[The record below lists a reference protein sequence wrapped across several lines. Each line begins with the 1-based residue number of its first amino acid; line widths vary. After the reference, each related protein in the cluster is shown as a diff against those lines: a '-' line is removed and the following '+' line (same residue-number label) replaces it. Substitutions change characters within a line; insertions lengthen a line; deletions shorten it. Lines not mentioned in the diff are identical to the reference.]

1 MVNIEKQ
8 RKVGNNMTAGH
19 FQEFED
25 EYLEM
30 MYQFYENDPDARVRT
45 GDLAEALRVTPAS
58 TTEMVQRLASKG
70 YLEYVPYKGSILTE
84 KGLFHGKKMKRR
96 HRLAEVLLEHLP
108 FTGNQHSTACRLEH
122 AIDDDLEVAL
132 TIYLN
137 DPKIDPSGTVIPTMS
152 EDIEN
157 RVNSELAGLRTLS
170 ELADGESATIRMIT
184 AAKQDIDYLNNLS
197 IKVGQEISCGGSN
210 HYQIGNLEVQLDN
223 NIANMVIISR

>member
-1 MVNIEKQ
+1 MVGDI
-8 RKVGNNMTAGH
+8 MTAGH

-30 MYQFYENDPDARVRT
+30 MYQFYEKDPDARVRT

-70 YLEYVPYKGSILTE
+70 FLEYVPYKGSSLTE
-84 KGLFHGKKMKRR
+84 KGLIHGKKMKRR

-108 FTGNQHSTACRLEH
+108 FSGNQHATACRLEH

-137 DPKIDPSGTVIPTMS
+137 NPKIDPSGTAIPTMS
-152 EDIEN
+152 EDIES
-157 RVNSELAGLRTLS
+157 RVNSSLPGLRNLNQ
-170 ELADGESATIRMIT
+170 LAKGESATIKLIV
-184 AAKQDIDYLNNLS
+184 AAKQDIEKLRKLNFS
-197 IKVGQEISCGGSN
+197 VGQ
-210 HYQIGNLEVQLDN
+210 QIASLGANSYEVANMATQLDDD
-223 NIANMVIISR
+223 IAQMILIS

>member
-1 MVNIEKQ
+1 
-8 RKVGNNMTAGH
+8 MTAGH

-30 MYQFYENDPDARVRT
+30 MYQFFEKDPDAKVRT

-70 YLEYVPYKGSILTE
+70 YLEYVPYKGSSLTE
-84 KGLFHGKKMKRR
+84 KGLIHGKKMKRR

-108 FTGNQHSTACRLEH
+108 FSGNQHATACRLEH

-137 DPKIDPSGTVIPTMS
+137 NPKIDPSGTAIPTMS
-152 EDIEN
+152 QDIES
-157 RVNSELAGLRTLS
+157 RVNSSLSGLRKLN
-170 ELADGESATIRMIT
+170 ELENGESATIKLIV
-184 AAKQDIDYLNNLS
+184 AAKQDIERLSDLNIS
-197 IKVGQEISCGGSN
+197 VGQKISSL
-210 HYQIGNLEVQLDN
+210 GNNSFE
-223 NIANMVIISR
+223 IANMVLQLDNDIAKRVLISE

>member
-1 MVNIEKQ
+1 
-8 RKVGNNMTAGH
+8 MTAGH

-30 MYQFYENDPDARVRT
+30 MYQFYEKNPDARVRT

-84 KGLFHGKKMKRR
+84 KGLVHGKKMKRR

-108 FTGNQHSTACRLEH
+108 FTGNQHATACRLEH

-137 DPKIDPSGTVIPTMS
+137 NPKIDPSGTAIPSMS
-152 EDIEN
+152 EDIEQ
-157 RVNSELAGLRTLS
+157 RVNSGLIGLRPLNQLS
-170 ELADGESATIRMIT
+170 KGESAEIKLIV
-184 AAKQDIDYLNNLS
+184 AAKRDLEMLNNLNLD
-197 IKVGQEISCGGSN
+197 IGEKISSLGSN
-210 HYQIGNLEVQLDN
+210 SYKLQDMEIRIDEETARS
-223 NIANMVIISR
+223 IIISTTNNLQN

>member
-1 MVNIEKQ
+1 
-8 RKVGNNMTAGH
+8 MTAGH

-30 MYQFYENDPDARVRT
+30 MYQFYEKDPDAKVRT

-70 YLEYVPYKGSILTE
+70 YLEYVPYKGSSLTE
-84 KGLFHGKKMKRR
+84 KGLTHGKKMKRR

-108 FTGNQHSTACRLEH
+108 FSGNQHATACRLEH

-137 DPKIDPSGTVIPTMS
+137 NPTIDPSGTAIPTMS
-152 EDIEN
+152 QDIES
-157 RVNSELAGLRTLS
+157 RVNSSLSGLRKLNQL
-170 ELADGESATIRMIT
+170 EYGESATIKLIV
-184 AAKQDIDYLNNLS
+184 AAKQDIERLGDLNIS
-197 IKVGQEISCGGSN
+197 VGQKISSLGNNSFEIASMA
-210 HYQIGNLEVQLDN
+210 LQLDN
-223 NIANMVIISR
+223 DIAQSVLISE

>member
-1 MVNIEKQ
+1 
-8 RKVGNNMTAGH
+8 MTAGH

-30 MYQFYENDPDARVRT
+30 MYQFYEKDPDVRVRT

-70 YLEYVPYKGSILTE
+70 YLEYVPYKGSSLTE
-84 KGLFHGKKMKRR
+84 KGLIHGKKMKRR

-108 FTGNQHSTACRLEH
+108 FSGNQHATACRLEH

-137 DPKIDPSGTVIPTMS
+137 NPKIDPSGTVIPTMS
-152 EDIEN
+152 EDIES
-157 RVNSELAGLRTLS
+157 RVNSSSSGLRTLNQL
-170 ELADGESATIRMIT
+170 ENGDTATIKLIVT
-184 AAKQDIDYLNNLS
+184 AKQDIQRLTDLS
-197 IKVGQEISCGGSN
+197 ISVGQKITSLGTDSYE
-210 HYQIGNLEVQLDN
+210 
-223 NIANMVIISR
+223 IANMTLQLDTDIAQRVLISG

>member
-1 MVNIEKQ
+1 
-8 RKVGNNMTAGH
+8 MTAGH

-30 MYQFYENDPDARVRT
+30 MYQFYEKDPDGKVRT

-70 YLEYVPYKGSILTE
+70 YLEYVPYKGSSLTE
-84 KGLFHGKKMKRR
+84 KGLIHGKKMKRR

-108 FTGNQHSTACRLEH
+108 FSGNQHATACRLEH

-137 DPKIDPSGTVIPTMS
+137 NPKIDPSGTAIPTMS
-152 EDIEN
+152 QDIES
-157 RVNSELAGLRTLS
+157 RVNSSLSGLRKLNQ
-170 ELADGESATIRMIT
+170 LDNGESATIKLIV
-184 AAKQDIDYLNNLS
+184 ASKQDIERLSDLNIS
-197 IKVGQEISCGGSN
+197 VGQKISSLGNNSFEIAN
-210 HYQIGNLEVQLDN
+210 MALQLDN
-223 NIANMVIISR
+223 DIAQSVLISE

>member
-1 MVNIEKQ
+1 
-8 RKVGNNMTAGH
+8 MTAGH

-30 MYQFYENDPDARVRT
+30 MYQFFEKDPDAKVRT

-70 YLEYVPYKGSILTE
+70 YLEYVPYKGSSLTE
-84 KGLFHGKKMKRR
+84 KGLIHGKKMKRR

-108 FTGNQHSTACRLEH
+108 FSGNQHATACRLEH

-137 DPKIDPSGTVIPTMS
+137 NPKIDPSGTAIPTMS
-152 EDIEN
+152 QDIES
-157 RVNSELAGLRTLS
+157 RVNSSLSGLSKLNQL
-170 ELADGESATIRMIT
+170 ENGESATIKLIV
-184 AAKQDIDYLNNLS
+184 AAKQDIERLSDLNIS
-197 IKVGQEISCGGSN
+197 VGQKIFSL
-210 HYQIGNLEVQLDN
+210 GNNSFE
-223 NIANMVIISR
+223 IANMVLQLDNDIAQRVLISE

>member
-1 MVNIEKQ
+1 MS
-8 RKVGNNMTAGH
+8 AGH

-30 MYQFYENDPDARVRT
+30 MYQFYEKDPNARVRT

-70 YLEYVPYKGSILTE
+70 FLEYLPYKGSILTE
-84 KGLFHGKKMKRR
+84 QGLIHGKKMKRR

-108 FTGNQHSTACRLEH
+108 FTGNQHATACRLEH

-137 DPKIDPSGTVIPTMS
+137 NPQIDPSGTSIPTMS
-152 EDIEN
+152 KDIES
-157 RVNSELAGLRTLS
+157 RVNSSTSGFRTIRELAS
-170 ELADGESATIRMIT
+170 GESSEIRIIAVGPNDLQYLDELNISVGAKIT
-184 AAKQDIDYLNNLS
+184 LTETGD
-197 IKVGQEISCGGSN
+197 
-210 HYQIGNLEVQLDN
+210 YQIGDTLIQLDDEL
-223 NIANMVIISR
+223 ASRIII

>member
-1 MVNIEKQ
+1 
-8 RKVGNNMTAGH
+8 MTAGH

-30 MYQFYENDPDARVRT
+30 MYQFYEKDPDARVRT

-70 YLEYVPYKGSILTE
+70 YLEYVPYKGSSLTE
-84 KGLFHGKKMKRR
+84 KGLTHGKKMKRR

-108 FTGNQHSTACRLEH
+108 FSGNQHATACRLEH

-137 DPKIDPSGTVIPTMS
+137 NPKIDPSGTAIPEMS
-152 EDIEN
+152 QDIES
-157 RVNSELAGLRTLS
+157 RVNSSLTGLRKLNQL
-170 ELADGESATIRMIT
+170 ENGESATIKLIV
-184 AAKQDIDYLNNLS
+184 AAKQDIERLSDLNIS
-197 IKVGQEISCGGSN
+197 VGQKISSLGNNSFEISGMA
-210 HYQIGNLEVQLDN
+210 LQLDN
-223 NIANMVIISR
+223 EIAQSVLISE

>member
-1 MVNIEKQ
+1 
-8 RKVGNNMTAGH
+8 MTAGH

-30 MYQFYENDPDARVRT
+30 MYQFFEKDPDAKVRT

-70 YLEYVPYKGSILTE
+70 YLEYVPYKGSSLTE
-84 KGLFHGKKMKRR
+84 KGLIHGKKMKRR

-108 FTGNQHSTACRLEH
+108 FSGNQHATACRLEH

-137 DPKIDPSGTVIPTMS
+137 NPKIDPSGTAIPTMS
-152 EDIEN
+152 QDIES
-157 RVNSELAGLRTLS
+157 RVSSSLSGLRKLNQL
-170 ELADGESATIRMIT
+170 ENGESARIKLIV
-184 AAKQDIDYLNNLS
+184 AAKQDIERLSDLNIS
-197 IKVGQEISCGGSN
+197 VGQKISSL
-210 HYQIGNLEVQLDN
+210 GNNSFE
-223 NIANMVIISR
+223 IANMVLQLDNDIAQRVLISG

>member
-1 MVNIEKQ
+1 MI
-8 RKVGNNMTAGH
+8 VGNTMTAGH

-30 MYQFYENDPDARVRT
+30 MYQFYEKDPDSRVRT

-70 YLEYVPYKGSILTE
+70 YLEYVPYKGSSLTE
-84 KGLFHGKKMKRR
+84 KGLIHGKKMKRR

-108 FTGNQHSTACRLEH
+108 FSGNQHATACRLEH

-137 DPKIDPSGTVIPTMS
+137 NPKIDPSGTAIPTMS
-152 EDIEN
+152 QDIES
-157 RVNSELAGLRTLS
+157 RVNSSLSGLRKLNQL
-170 ELADGESATIRMIT
+170 ENGESATIKLIV
-184 AAKQDIDYLNNLS
+184 AAKQDIDRFSDLNIS
-197 IKVGQEISCGGSN
+197 VGQKISSLGKNSFEIAN
-210 HYQIGNLEVQLDN
+210 MALQLDN
-223 NIANMVIISR
+223 DIAQRVLVSE

>member
-1 MVNIEKQ
+1 
-8 RKVGNNMTAGH
+8 MTAGH

-30 MYQFYENDPDARVRT
+30 MYHFYEKDPDARVRT

-70 YLEYVPYKGSILTE
+70 FLEYVPYKGSSLTE
-84 KGLFHGKKMKRR
+84 KGLIHGKKMKRR

-108 FTGNQHSTACRLEH
+108 FSGNQHETACRLEH

-137 DPKIDPSGTVIPTMS
+137 NPKIDPSGTAIPTMS
-152 EDIEN
+152 QDIES
-157 RVNSELAGLRTLS
+157 RVNSSLSGLRKLNQL
-170 ELADGESATIRMIT
+170 ENGESATIKLIV
-184 AAKQDIDYLNNLS
+184 AAKQDIERLSDLNIS
-197 IKVGQEISCGGSN
+197 VGQKISSLGINS
-210 HYQIGNLEVQLDN
+210 YE
-223 NIANMVIISR
+223 IANMVLQLDDDIAQRVVISG

>member
-1 MVNIEKQ
+1 
-8 RKVGNNMTAGH
+8 MTAGH

-30 MYQFYENDPDARVRT
+30 MYQFYEKDPDGKVRT

-70 YLEYVPYKGSILTE
+70 YLEYVPYKGSSLTE
-84 KGLFHGKKMKRR
+84 KGLIHGKKMKRR

-108 FTGNQHSTACRLEH
+108 FSGNQHATACRLEH

-137 DPKIDPSGTVIPTMS
+137 NPKIDPSGTAIPTMS
-152 EDIEN
+152 QDIES
-157 RVNSELAGLRTLS
+157 RVNSSLSGLRKLNQ
-170 ELADGESATIRMIT
+170 LDNGESATIKLIV
-184 AAKQDIDYLNNLS
+184 AAKQDIERLSDLNIS
-197 IKVGQEISCGGSN
+197 VGQKISSLGNNSFEIADMA
-210 HYQIGNLEVQLDN
+210 LQLDN
-223 NIANMVIISR
+223 DIAQRVLISG

>member
-1 MVNIEKQ
+1 
-8 RKVGNNMTAGH
+8 MTAGH

-30 MYQFYENDPDARVRT
+30 MYQFYEKDPDSRVRT

-70 YLEYVPYKGSILTE
+70 FLEYVPYKGSILTE
-84 KGLFHGKKMKRR
+84 KGLVHGKKMKRR

-108 FTGNQHSTACRLEH
+108 FTGNQHATACRLEH

-137 DPKIDPSGTVIPTMS
+137 NPKIDPSGTAIPTMS
-152 EDIEN
+152 EDIET
-157 RVNSELAGLRTLS
+157 RVNSGLSGLMTLNQ
-170 ELADGESATIRMIT
+170 LMDGESATIKLIV
-184 AAKQDIDYLNNLS
+184 AAKQDIEKLNDLS
-197 IKVGQEISCGGSN
+197 ITVGQEISSIGS
-210 HYQIGNLEVQLDN
+210 HSYQIANLEVQLDN
-223 NIANMVIISR
+223 DIAQRVVISR

>member
-1 MVNIEKQ
+1 
-8 RKVGNNMTAGH
+8 MTAGH

-30 MYQFYENDPDARVRT
+30 MYQFYEKDPDAKVRT

-70 YLEYVPYKGSILTE
+70 YLEYVPYKGSSLTQ
-84 KGLFHGKKMKRR
+84 KGLIHGKKMKRR

-108 FTGNQHSTACRLEH
+108 FSGNQHATACRLEH

-137 DPKIDPSGTVIPTMS
+137 NPKIDPSGTAIPTMS
-152 EDIEN
+152 QDIES
-157 RVNSELAGLRTLS
+157 RVNSSLSGLRILNQL
-170 ELADGESATIRMIT
+170 ENGESAIIKLIV
-184 AAKQDIDYLNNLS
+184 AAKQDIERLSDLNIS
-197 IKVGQEISCGGSN
+197 VGQKISSLGNNSFEIAN
-210 HYQIGNLEVQLDN
+210 MALQLDN
-223 NIANMVIISR
+223 DIAQRVLVS